1 MSGSTAAGGSV
12 KPMPRELNILFTCA
26 GRRVALL
33 NCFRRSMRKLD
44 IRGKLLATD
53 ITPASSAFQSA
64 DEGIIVPRVDDD
76 SYIPALLEL
85 IESREIGLIVP
96 TTDRDLMVLADEQQ
110 RFADV
115 DCTVMIGSPDAI
127 AMCRDK
133 LRTPE
138 AFERAGLAE
147 VRTVDYAAFVA
158 EPFYPVFC
166 KPAGGSGGQ
175 GSAVVRDEQQLNA
188 LLAMQGKESVESRY
202 VFQQYFSGREYTIDV
217 YRTRDGRV
225 VSVVPRQR
233 LEVRSGEVQQAVTVR
248 DAELIDSAR
257 RLGESFEGIWG
268 VFCCQCRR
276 ADGDRPRFFEINPRF
291 GGGAPLSIAAGADL
305 PGYLMREVLGEPVG
319 DEVGEFTENLLML
332 RYDDALFVP
341 ADDPESLPGFDEP
354 IFR

>member
-1 MSGSTAAGGSV
+1 
-12 KPMPRELNILFTCA
+12 MPRELNILFTCA

-33 NCFRRSMRKLD
+33 NCFGESMRKLD
-44 IRGKLLATD
+44 VRGKLLAAD
-53 ITPASSAFQSA
+53 ITPASSAFQAA
-64 DEGIIVPRVDDD
+64 DEGLLVPRVDDE
-76 SYIPALLEL
+76 SYIPKLLEL
-85 IESREIGLIVP
+85 VESWEIGLIVP
-96 TTDRDLMVLADEQQ
+96 TTDRDLTVLAREQH
-110 RFADV
+110 RFADAGCV
-115 DCTVMIGSPDAI
+115 VMIGSEQSI
-127 AMCRDK
+127 ALCRDK

-166 KPAGGSGGQ
+166 KPAGGSGGR
-175 GSAVVRDEQQLNA
+175 GSAIVRNESQLDA
-188 LLAMQGKESVESRY
+188 LVATHGAETVESEY
-202 VFQQYFSGREYTIDV
+202 VFQKYFPGAEYTIDV

-248 DAELIDSAR
+248 DDELIESAR
-257 RLGESFEGIWG
+257 RLAEQLGDIWG

-276 ADGDRPRFFEINPRF
+276 ADGDKARFFEVNPRF

-305 PGYLMREVLGEPVG
+305 PAYLMREVLGEPITA
-319 DEVGEFTENLLML
+319 EPGEFTENLLML

-341 ADDPESLPGFDEP
+341 AADPPSLPGFDKP
-354 IFR
+354 MFR